1 MSISPRLSNPAPP
14 RDGREAA
21 DLGCLRLSDRA
32 WVVAAL
38 ICQCGCEAFGRGAA
52 GGCVTPQCGCP
63 VPADLSHGQAD
74 LGWLRF
80 SGEAWRGCRRSSA
93 TESDCHFVV
102 VGPCARRG

>member
-32 WVVAAL
+32 LGGCCADLPVWM
-38 ICQCGCEAFGRGAA
+38 CEAFGRGAA

-63 VPADLSHGQAD
+63 VPADLSHGQAAD

-102 VGPCARRG
+102 VGLCAR